1 VRPPRI
7 AHYLLRT
14 TSMDLDAAGTAGG
27 ISVSEA
33 PAPLRRAPAA
43 APESA
48 PAAPA
53 ADSVRERLAQLRAEP
68 SALTLPGETP
78 SAPVVESA
86 EALPPAEPGATQDA
100 TGRWR
105 NPDGRFAQAPGSPV
119 AGTEAA
125 PEGERAPEGAEP
137 VSEPAPEPLRIA
149 LPGRDGQA
157 ELEIEVSDEDT
168 AERLRM
174 LRNGYM
180 RGEEAR
186 RQISAAQQER
196 QQVQVLETMLR
207 EAPEMLAENMP
218 PAMADRLLR
227 HLLVTR
233 LESVSGDVETLL
245 TDPVARANAQVAAIR
260 QTHDARAT
268 VEARSAAER
277 HASALLG
284 AAEALV
290 PEHVDDETARAFLRD
305 AERDLMDYVAA
316 GYALDARTVPTAL
329 ARRAAQY
336 GFASGASAPAP
347 TLGRATATARPVTG
361 APLARPAAGQPSVVA
376 RPVGAVAEALAASDP
391 VATARAQQARI
402 QRAAQTQQM
411 AAAIAPG
418 AGASALPSNRPPEPE
433 PQHPSVRDHLA
444 ALRKKFGK

>member
-1 VRPPRI
+1 
-7 AHYLLRT
+7 
-14 TSMDLDAAGTAGG
+14 
-27 ISVSEA
+27 
-33 PAPLRRAPAA
+33 
-43 APESA
+43 
-48 PAAPA
+48 
-53 ADSVRERLAQLRAEP
+53 
-68 SALTLPGETP
+68 
-78 SAPVVESA
+78 
-86 EALPPAEPGATQDA
+86 
-100 TGRWR
+100 
-105 NPDGRFAQAPGSPV
+105 V

-277 HASALLG
+277 HASALFG

-391 VATARAQQARI
+391 VAAARAQQARI

-433 PQHPSVRDHLA
+433 PQHADREGQDRRASQEVRPVAHT
-444 ALRKKFGK
+444 LRRATS